1 MKQTYSSLTIKRFFG
16 TVLSYCYNYL
26 LALMSFSSILLYDH
40 CGVLNPNSAA
50 GFEEKVS
57 SKSKNIFGAFI
68 VRAISKIWIVDHPL
82 SSYAKF
88 YKKSNICYPLI
99 FLYVSICVLGDKK
112 R

>member
-1 MKQTYSSLTIKRFFG
+1 MKQTYNSLTTKRFFG
-16 TVLSYCYNYL
+16 TVLSYCYKYI

-40 CGVLNPNSAA
+40 WGLLNPNSAA
-50 GFEEKVS
+50 DFEEKVS
-57 SKSKNIFGAFI
+57 SKSKNIFEALI
-68 VRAISKIWIVDHPL
+68 VRAISTIWIVDHPL

-99 FLYVSICVLGDKK
+99 FLYFFICVLGDKK

>member
-1 MKQTYSSLTIKRFFG
+1 MKQTYNSLTTKRFFG
-16 TVLSYCYNYL
+16 TVLSYCYKYL

-40 CGVLNPNSAA
+40 WGLLNPNSAA

-57 SKSKNIFGAFI
+57 SKSKNIFEALI
-68 VRAISKIWIVDHPL
+68 VCAISTIWIVDHPL

-99 FLYVSICVLGDKK
+99 FLYFFICVLADKK

>member
-1 MKQTYSSLTIKRFFG
+1 
-16 TVLSYCYNYL
+16 
-26 LALMSFSSILLYDH
+26 MSFSSILLYDH
-40 CGVLNPNSAA
+40 WGLLNPNSAA

-57 SKSKNIFGAFI
+57 SKSKNIFEALI
-68 VRAISKIWIVDHPL
+68 VCAISTIWIVDHPL

-99 FLYVSICVLGDKK
+99 FLYFFICVLVDKK